1 MNEMTKQ
8 ALPRGPFFSDTYRTY
23 ILFWGDFMLFSYYR
37 ETELEQWISG
47 KYLQHGIAST
57 AEHDIEHIAQA
68 FGVELVYEE
77 CPSFSDNEEQVIFL
91 NKYADDV
98 TARVIFFHELCHV
111 LRHAGDQRRMPV
123 LFKNA
128 QETEAEQFVLYAA
141 IPFYMFAKLPVP
153 DQHCEAIPF
162 LAETF
167 RVPYELAEHRLD
179 QIQRRV
185 LHGSLMAAA
194 KEADRQ
200 HQQAS
205 GWSGETRRVL
215 AQLEKQLSGSGK
227 RGR

>member
-1 MNEMTKQ
+1 MSRL
-8 ALPRGPFFSDTYRTY
+8 ALSKGPSFPIHTEHTFS
-23 ILFWGDFMLFSYYR
+23 FWGDFMLISYYR

-47 KYLQHGIAST
+47 KYLKHGIMSN
-57 AEHDIEHIAQA
+57 AEHDIEHIARA

-91 NKYADDV
+91 NNHADDV

-128 QETEAEQFVLYAA
+128 QESEAEQFVLYAA

-153 DQHCEAIPF
+153 DQRCEAIPF

-167 RVPYELAEHRLD
+167 RIPYELAEHRLD

-185 LHGSLMAAA
+185 LHGSLIAAA

-200 HQQAS
+200 NQRS
-205 GWSGETRRVL
+205 SVWSGETKRVM
-215 AQLEKQLSGSGK
+215 AQLERQLSGSGK
-227 RGR
+227 RGL